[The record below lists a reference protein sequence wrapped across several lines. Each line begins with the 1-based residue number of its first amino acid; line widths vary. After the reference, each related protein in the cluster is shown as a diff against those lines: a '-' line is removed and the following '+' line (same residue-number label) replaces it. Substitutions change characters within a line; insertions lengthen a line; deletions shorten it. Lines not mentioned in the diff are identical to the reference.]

1 MAKDQIRITTYQ
13 TYNHTDGTVS
23 TGVKDHYA
31 PAGTVDENYMSMI
44 KRYDELTQ
52 FLKSNYTDAKITH
65 MFWKGEGQFVHPSDA
80 VKQQVKDRISTYW
93 D

>member
-44 KRYDELTQ
+44 KRYDELMES
-52 FLKSNYTDAKITH
+52 FKSDNIDAKIYH
-65 MFWKGEGQFVHPSDA
+65 MFWKGDYQFVHPSDA
-80 VKQQVKDRISTYW
+80 VKQQVKDRIPTYW